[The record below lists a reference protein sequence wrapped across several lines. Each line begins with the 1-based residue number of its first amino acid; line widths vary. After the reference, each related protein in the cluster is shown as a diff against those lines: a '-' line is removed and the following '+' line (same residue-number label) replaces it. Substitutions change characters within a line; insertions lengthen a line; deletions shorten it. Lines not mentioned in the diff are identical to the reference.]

1 MTWSLAI
8 SNGDISYGQNGLNTV
23 TGSDKLVQD
32 LSCTI
37 LEPLGTDYSDPNF
50 GSVIE
55 GGVDADGIVY
65 PGYIGA
71 ANNAAMQGLI
81 ASEIQRICQNYQI
94 DQIQRNQ
101 NDLSSYG
108 VSTLSAGEA
117 LLNVTSVQV
126 NQVDTMAYVTV
137 DLTTGTGSVTLA
149 QGLAGN

>member
-8 SNGDISYGQNGLNTV
+8 KNGDISYGQNGLNTV

-32 LSCTI
+32 LSCAI

-50 GSVIE
+50 GSVIQ

-71 ANNAAMQGLI
+71 PNNPAMQSLI

-94 DQIQRNQ
+94 EQIQRNQ
-101 NDLSSYG
+101 NDLSQYG

-126 NQVDTMAYVTV
+126 QQVNTMAYVIAE
-137 DLTTGTGSVTLA
+137 LTTGGGSITLA
-149 QGLAGN
+149 QGVSAT